1 MKTPA
6 LCLPLTLLLFTLG
19 SCASTSGNSE
29 PAATG
34 SAAQAAENGS
44 DANKDEEAQQ
54 KKVEGLEH
62 KLEVARIQL
71 DLAVL
76 AGARGE
82 LDQTRKVTHAQED
95 VDMAAAALENFT
107 KHDKPGKLGRA
118 KLSLET
124 TKEMAAEAA
133 EELLQLEI
141 MYKDQDLEEMTS
153 EFVLNRGRRR
163 AARAAKRIEFQEID
177 FEALTAHTLPLQQQK
192 LTLALTRAEES
203 LEAANAD
210 TAKTELNRRLKLIQA
225 EMAVKKAADDLEE
238 AKSEGASA

>member
-6 LCLPLTLLLFTLG
+6 LCLPLSLLLFTLG
-19 SCASTSGNSE
+19 SCASTVETSE
-29 PAATG
+29 SAPTG
-34 SAAQAAENGS
+34 SAAEAADKG
-44 DANKDEEAQQ
+44 KDEEAQE
-54 KKVEGLEH
+54 KKVAGLEH

-82 LDQTRKVTHAQED
+82 LDQTRKVTHAQEE
-95 VDMAAAALENFT
+95 VDMAAAALENFMQ
-107 KHDKPGKLGRA
+107 HGKPGKLGRA

-163 AARAAKRIEFQEID
+163 ADRAAKRIEFQALD
-177 FEALTAHTLPLQQQK
+177 FAALTAHELPLQQQK

-210 TAKTELNRRLKLIQA
+210 TAKTELSRRLKLIQA
-225 EMAVKKAADDLEE
+225 EMAVQKASDDLEE
-238 AKSEGASA
+238 AKSEEVDA